1 MPRLAVCS
9 WSLRPTG
16 PADLVEKIRACG
28 LDAVQLALDPIRRG
42 DWDEA
47 ETVHAL
53 ADAGIT
59 IVSGMIEMAGED
71 YSTLVTIKE
80 TGGVRPDTTWPA
92 NLEAAKAGAAIA
104 ARLGLKL
111 VTFHIGFVPHE
122 ASDPERAKLIDRVRQ
137 IVATF
142 DAHGISMAFETGQE
156 AADTLLPV
164 LDAMPE
170 SVGVNFDPANMI
182 LYGMGDPIDAI
193 RKLAPRTRQIHIKDA
208 SHTDT
213 PGTWG
218 TEQPAG
224 RGDVDWDAF
233 FGVYREAGLTCDL
246 VVEREGGDA
255 RVEDVRAGA
264 ALVRAQG
271 LLG

>member
-16 PADLVEKIRACG
+16 PADLIDKVQACG

-42 DWDEA
+42 EWDEN
-47 ETVHAL
+47 ETVRTL
-53 ADAGIT
+53 ADAGIA

-80 TGGVRPDTTWPA
+80 TGGVRPDATWQA
-92 NLEAAKAGAAIA
+92 NLAAAKDNAALA
-104 ARLGLKL
+104 KHLGLSL
-111 VTFHIGFVPHE
+111 VTFHIGFVPHD
-122 ASDPERAKLIDRVRQ
+122 ADDPERGKLIDRCKQ
-137 IVATF
+137 IVAVF
-142 DAHGISMAFETGQE
+142 DAQGIAMAFETGQE

-164 LDAMPE
+164 LDEMPD

-182 LYGMGDPIDAI
+182 LYGMGDPIDAV
-193 RKLAPRTRQIHIKDA
+193 RKLAPRVKQIHIKDA
-208 SHTDT
+208 AHTET

-224 RGDVDWDAF
+224 RGDVDWQAF
-233 FGVYREAGLTCDL
+233 FDVYREQGFTCDL
-246 VVEREGGDA
+246 VVEREGGEQ
-255 RVEDVRAGA
+255 RVEDVRTGA
-264 ALVRAQG
+264 EIVRAQG
-271 LLG
+271 VL

>member
-9 WSLRPTG
+9 WSLRPIG
-16 PADLVEKIRACG
+16 PADLVEKVRACG

-47 ETVHAL
+47 ETVRAL

-59 IVSGMIEMAGED
+59 VVSGMIEMAGED
-71 YSTLVTIKE
+71 YSTLVSIKE
-80 TGGVRPDTTWPA
+80 TGGVRPDSTWSA
-92 NLEAAKAGAAIA
+92 NLAAARVNADIA
-104 ARLGLKL
+104 ARLGLEL
-111 VTFHIGFVPHE
+111 VTFHIGFVPHD
-122 ASDPERAKLIDRVRQ
+122 AADPERRKLIDRCRQ
-137 IVATF
+137 IVAIF
-142 DAHGISMAFETGQE
+142 ASRGIGMAFETGQE
-156 AADTLLPV
+156 AAVTLRPV
-164 LDAMPE
+164 LDAMPD

-182 LYGMGDPIDAI
+182 LYGMGDPIEAF
-193 RKLAPRTRQIHIKDA
+193 RMLAYRAKQVHIKDA

-233 FGVYREAGLTCDL
+233 FRVYREAGLTCDI
-246 VVEREGGDA
+246 VVEREGGET
-255 RVEDVRAGA
+255 RVEDVRAGV
-264 ALVRAQG
+264 ALVRSHG
-271 LLG
+271 L